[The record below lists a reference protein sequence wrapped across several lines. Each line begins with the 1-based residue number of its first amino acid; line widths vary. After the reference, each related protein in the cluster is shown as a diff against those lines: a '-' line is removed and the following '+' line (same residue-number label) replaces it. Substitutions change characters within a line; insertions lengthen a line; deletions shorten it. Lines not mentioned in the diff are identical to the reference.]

1 MSDSMVEITLTNQT
15 LLSGSSDKLRT
26 AVGGFWYA
34 VSSSDGES
42 LEYEDFKAVAPLTD
56 YFDKVSSK
64 ATGEYKETVD
74 SDSLMLSKKF
84 PIRIYGNSEHIK
96 NDQFW
101 KTIFLG
107 GTLGGNTYS
116 AIYSAQSFNYLH
128 TSYTMPYWENEAIR
142 LPSMAVEAVQITYD
156 YNRYIS
162 KFQSYASS
170 VESELYLPNYY
181 LLSDMS
187 TYDIYDEDAD
197 LFDNNLINLVT
208 SENTYKDL
216 DSLFTLNESAM
227 VATLDTRSPKKLK
240 MLTTSDSGY
249 DYSYLNTTY
258 LTASLP
264 QVSLSG
270 TTEDWASDRLQNILF
285 DIDAVDKLYKTDNI
299 ESNSSYFP
307 YYAKINFPLDDTSDF
322 YESIKENDFSSKFIK
337 TLYMAF
343 DDRYNVLNPA
353 TASTIQS
360 QNYFSGSTDG
370 SSYSY
375 REIKS
380 AKNLRTLDY
389 SKFLL
394 YCHNTYSSSAE
405 NCLFVGAHNPQR
417 KSAMAGGTGA
427 YRHLN
432 TVSSAGVISDMI
444 AYLSSSANFDI
455 STLSDVYGQNEVKSE
470 TLAYR
475 ISKWSGT
482 YTGYSTQNFWI
493 MNSDMQDFNFFD
505 TQVKYGLPYTYE
517 IWAYKLIC
525 GFKYKFSDLILTK
538 QLACDLDEMYGLE
551 FYDPWSDT
559 REEQLFD
566 KEGGR
571 IQSLNDFATM
581 AQVVSRYPYL
591 ADMYLTYEP
600 FLQLVEVPVL
610 TKEITITDNW
620 PQKPLASGYQII
632 DNSQTIGF
640 KISVGDHEDAP
651 YLSTIT
657 SDDEIAKNNYLYS
670 KDLLPTDNVT
680 YESVSGE
687 RWVEVYRL
695 SEKPTSTADFE
706 NNLIQTIDLMTSNS
720 KYFYKTGFFEN
731 IIKTNQK
738 YYYLFRILNE
748 QSVPGHLSDI
758 YEAELV
764 NDGGYLYSVF
774 NVLSESE
781 LEEKQIKTTSKSFK
795 KLVQFQPRFHQT
807 DFETS
812 QLDYNQEASTQLENL
827 TVGTAEDLI
836 WDKTFKIRL
845 TSKKT
850 GKKIDLNITYKLQ
863 SEY

>member
-1 MSDSMVEITLTNQT
+1 MSDSMVEIILTNQT
-15 LLSGSSDKLRT
+15 LLSGSNDKLRT

-34 VSSSDGES
+34 VSSSSGET
-42 LEYEDFKAVAPLTD
+42 LEYEDFKAMKPLTG

-64 ATGEYKETVD
+64 ATGEYKETID
-74 SDSLMLSKKF
+74 SDSLLLSKKF
-84 PIRIYGNSEHIK
+84 PIRIYGNSEHVK
-96 NDQFW
+96 NDEFW

-128 TSYTMPYWENEAIR
+128 TSYTTPYWKNEAVR
-142 LPSMAVEAVQITYD
+142 LPSMAVETVQITYD

-162 KFQSYASS
+162 KYQSYASS

-181 LLSDMS
+181 LLGDMS
-187 TYDIYDEDAD
+187 TYDIYDEDAA

-208 SENTYKDL
+208 SENTYKDIG
-216 DSLFTLNESAM
+216 SLFTLNEPAM
-227 VATLDTRSPKKLK
+227 AAGLDTRSPKRLK

-270 TTEDWASDRLQNILF
+270 TTENWASARLENILL

-299 ESNSSYFP
+299 ESNSDYFP
-307 YYAKINFPLDDTSDF
+307 YYAKISFPFDDTSDF

-343 DDRYNVLNPA
+343 DDKISTLIPV
-353 TASTIQS
+353 TASVIQS

-375 REIKS
+375 KEIK
-380 AKNLRTLDY
+380 ARRPYRTLDY

-394 YCHNTYSSSAE
+394 HCRNTYSSSAA
-405 NCLFVGAHNPQR
+405 NCLFVGAYNPQR
-417 KSAMAGGTGA
+417 KSALAGGTGA

-455 STLSDVYGQNEVKSE
+455 SALSDVYGQNEVKSE

-475 ISKWSGT
+475 ISKWSNV
-482 YTGYSTQNFWI
+482 YTGQSKQNYWI

-505 TQVKYGLPYTYE
+505 TQVKYGVPYTYE

-551 FYDPWSDT
+551 FYNPLTDA

-566 KEGGR
+566 KTGGR

-581 AQVVSRYPYL
+581 AQIISTYPYL

-600 FLQLVEVPVL
+600 FLQLVEVPVM

-657 SDDEIAKNNYLYS
+657 ADDELAKNNYLYS

-680 YESVSGE
+680 HKSVSAA
-687 RWVEVYRL
+687 RYIEVYRL
-695 SEKPTSTADFE
+695 SKKPTSVTDFD
-706 NNLIQTIDLMTSNS
+706 NNLIHTMDLTISNT
-720 KYFYKTGFFEN
+720 KYSYKTGFFEN

-748 QSVPGHLSDI
+748 QTVPGHLSDI
-758 YEAELV
+758 YETELV

-774 NVLSESE
+774 NVLSESD
-781 LEEKQIKTTSKSFK
+781 LEETQIRSTSKSFK
-795 KLVQFQPRFHQT
+795 KLIQFQPRFHQT

-812 QLDYNQEASTQLENL
+812 QVDYTQEASSQLEYL

-845 TSKKT
+845 TSNKT